1 MSRPAPPS
9 RRDFL
14 SAAAA
19 GAAVASGLRADEPS
33 PTPPGRPLR
42 VGFVGVGMKGSAHLG
57 NLLRMPHV
65 EVVAVCDVVE
75 RQCVEARAQA
85 ERLGLRPPTLYHR
98 GDRDFVRMC
107 ESEAL
112 DLVYTA
118 TPWRWHTPVCLAAL
132 TNGAHAA
139 TEVPAALT
147 IEDCWKLVD
156 AAEAAGR
163 HCCMMENVNYQRTE
177 LAVLRMVRAGLLGE
191 LVHAEGAYAHDT
203 RHLKASD
210 VNDGLWLAEHHA
222 ARDGNLYP
230 THAIGA
236 AAWSLNLGRGDRMEY
251 LVSVSSNAR
260 GLGLYMTEHLPEGRP
275 KREREYR
282 NGDVNI
288 CLIKTANG
296 RSISIKH
303 DTDLPRPYSR
313 RNLVQGTRGIVRG
326 FPRFE
331 VCLEANSNGH
341 GHRWENGEPYAAK
354 YEHPLWKTAR
364 EEQWGQYP
372 DAPTGPITTGP
383 ITAGA
388 VWDWNPATELK
399 NGDYLEDRRLID
411 ALAAGAT
418 PDMTVYDAAAWSA
431 IAPLSERSVA
441 NRSAAVD
448 FPDFT
453 RGQWK
458 TTPPLTIAGV

>member
-1 MSRPAPPS
+1 MRTQRRPTVRPVAAILSPPAAPHHRAVPMLARPTSGAGRRYAAGMSRPAPPS

-14 SAAAA
+14 TAAAA

-85 ERLGLRPPTLYHR
+85 ERLGLRPPALYHR
-98 GDRDFVRMC
+98 GERDFVRMC
-107 ESEAL
+107 EAEAL

-203 RHLKASD
+203 RYLKASD

-222 ARDGNLYP
+222 DPRREPLSHPRHRGRGLVSQPRPRRPNGIPRLGRARTP
-230 THAIGA
+230 
-236 AAWSLNLGRGDRMEY
+236 AAWGSIW
-251 LVSVSSNAR
+251 
-260 GLGLYMTEHLPEGRP
+260 TEHLPEGHP

-282 NGDVNI
+282 NGDVNT
-288 CLIKTANG
+288 CLVKTANG

-354 YEHPLWKTAR
+354 YEHPLWKTAAR
-364 EEQWGQYP
+364 SSGGNI
-372 DAPTGPITTGP
+372 PTPRPARSRPARSRRGRSGTG
-383 ITAGA
+383 T
-388 VWDWNPATELK
+388 
-399 NGDYLEDRRLID
+399 RR
-411 ALAAGAT
+411 
-418 PDMTVYDAAAWSA
+418 
-431 IAPLSERSVA
+431 R
-441 NRSAAVD
+441 N
-448 FPDFT
+448 
-453 RGQWK
+453 
-458 TTPPLTIAGV
+458 